1 MEAFGVIPGTVQS
14 CAALLRKG
22 NLLAIAPGGVYE
34 AQLGDNDYQLLW
46 KERLGYAKVA
56 IEAKVVR
63 ASSFEYM
70 CSFKSLLFNS
80 ILFYYSPSFQ
90 FSHEISEKLS
100 VHSTSFTLFGTG
112 CIKKLIC
119 LSFQSMEVFQSN

>member
-14 CAALLRKG
+14 CSALLRKG

-56 IEAKVVR
+56 IEAKVV
-63 ASSFEYM
+63 SSSSSN
-70 CSFKSLLFNS
+70 CICSLLLNE
-80 ILFYYSPSFQ
+80 ILLYHSPSFQ

-100 VHSTSFTLFGTG
+100 VLSTSFTRFGTG
-112 CIKKLIC
+112 CIRKLIC
-119 LSFQSMEVFQSN
+119 LLFQSMEVFQSS